1 MSNHSDKLQLGW
13 ERFQKAGEDPELL
26 GYALVSF
33 HGALEDYFRDW
44 LSANNFVDPQT
55 RNRVQ
60 DRQQVQWKE
69 LIDLMQQYGGLSQ
82 ETRNIILNTNR
93 LRQQVAHGNRFS
105 GTRADVEVYGNLVQ
119 QLMDNYQMGNFPA
132 GNYQATSSGNYKAAN
147 YTRSSSSQVSNVL
160 DSLTNDIK
168 TLNNNRLT
176 TSYILCAFGLL
187 GLGGLH
193 RLYNGKIATGVLWL
207 CTGGLFY
214 VGQFVDVFLIPGMV
228 DEYEAKLRAKAGL
241 SPLGVPLHQAAV
253 AAQVHRPSGNQL
265 MIKLIEAA
273 ENNGG
278 TLTVTQGVKATGAN
292 FAEVETA
299 LKEMYKS
306 GYVRIDNDPN
316 TGAVTY
322 YFHEI
327 SSN

>member
-13 ERFQKAGEDPELL
+13 ERFQKAGNDPELL
-26 GYALVSF
+26 GYALISF

-44 LSANNFVDPQT
+44 LSNNNFIDPQI
-55 RNRVQ
+55 RHRVQ
-60 DRQQVQWKE
+60 DKQQVQWKE
-69 LIDLMQQYGGLSQ
+69 LIDLMQQYGGVSL
-82 ETRNIILNTNR
+82 ETRNSILNANR
-93 LRQQVAHGNRFS
+93 LRQQVAHGSRFS
-105 GTRADVEVYGNLVQ
+105 GTRADVEAYANLVQ
-119 QLMDNYQMGNFPA
+119 QLMDNYQGAAFASRNPRA
-132 GNYQATSSGNYKAAN
+132 ASNYSSPNYN
-147 YTRSSSSQVSNVL
+147 QSNSSQIANAI
-160 DSLTNDIK
+160 DSFTNEIK
-168 TLNNNRLT
+168 TLNNNRLS

-187 GLGGLH
+187 GIGGLH
-193 RLYNGKIATGVLWL
+193 RLYNGRFATGVLWL

-214 VGQFVDVFLIPGMV
+214 VGQLVDVFLMPGMV
-228 DEYEAKLRAKAGL
+228 EEYEARLRSRAGI
-241 SPLGVPLHQAAV
+241 SPFGVPVNQPVV
-253 AAQVHRPSGNQL
+253 ATQVQRPNGNQL

-278 TLTVTQGVKATGAN
+278 RLSVTQGVKATGAN

-306 GYVRIDNDPN
+306 GYARIDNDPD

-327 SSN
+327 SS